1 MPLCPVL
8 VDILYFQRRLKG
20 KWECRQE
27 NLERETVVERVC
39 STTFFVQKIREIEIN
54 VKVKTRLEKP
64 VKTAKRYNHNFM
76 EKLIF
81 CNEFSLLDYVF
92 CYIIL

>member
-54 VKVKTRLEKP
+54 VKVKNTFR
-64 VKTAKRYNHNFM
+64 KTCKNGETLQPQFYGKTYF
-76 EKLIF
+76 L
-81 CNEFSLLDYVF
+81 
-92 CYIIL
+92 

>member
-39 STTFFVQKIREIEIN
+39 STTFFVQKIREKVIN
-54 VKVKTRLEKP
+54 VKAKNTFGKNCKNGETKQSQFYGKTYFL
-64 VKTAKRYNHNFM
+64 
-76 EKLIF
+76 
-81 CNEFSLLDYVF
+81 
-92 CYIIL
+92 